1 MSTKDKIDQYPD
13 GNDKMWMARFTDD
26 TYMKYSGTLL
36 EAAKEAEAE
45 AESTGVRLQMLS
57 RRY

>member
-1 MSTKDKIDQYPD
+1 MDKIDQYPD
-13 GNDKMWMARFTDD
+13 GNDKLWMARFTDD
-26 TYMKYSGTLL
+26 THMKYSGTLL
-36 EAAKEAEAE
+36 EAAEQAEEE

>member
-1 MSTKDKIDQYPD
+1 MGKIDQYPD
-13 GNDKMWMARFTDD
+13 GNDKLWMARFTDD
-26 TYMKYSGTLL
+26 TYMKFSGTLL
-36 EAAKEAEAE
+36 EAAEQAEEE